1 MQKILNLN
9 IFDGKNKD
17 IPIIY
22 ENISK
27 LNFIRKNDNLPEF
40 TENSF
45 FSVFSASY
53 DFSVNEKYIDNI
65 SHLRGKITYAEYE
78 KISVRYLNEKIL
90 LNQD

>member
-27 LNFIRKNDNLPEF
+27 LNLIRKNDSLPEF

-53 DFSVNEKYIDNI
+53 DFSVNEKYIDSI
-65 SHLRGKITYAEYE
+65 SHLRGKITYTEYE

-90 LNQD
+90 LN